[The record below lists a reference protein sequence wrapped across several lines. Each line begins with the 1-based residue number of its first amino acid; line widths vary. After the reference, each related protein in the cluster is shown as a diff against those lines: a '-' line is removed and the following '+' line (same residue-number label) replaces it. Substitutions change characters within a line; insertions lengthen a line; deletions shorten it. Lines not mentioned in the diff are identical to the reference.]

1 MKKHL
6 FLLSF
11 IFFASSFFTACE
23 EKAKPRVIVAPEL
36 KGPLSCMRLDRLV
49 EDKELLS
56 TLEKLYSFDEHCPL
70 TLTLSSKK
78 DIVCNSTVNMMRTN
92 MGKFPKS
99 FLKLELRE
107 GMKVKYSYY
116 VDLYSNVNEEDV
128 EEGFERLKKDLL
140 MPKGAE

>member
-1 MKKHL
+1 MKKYL
-6 FLLSF
+6 FLF
-11 IFFASSFFTACE
+11 IFFTLTFFTACE

-36 KGPLSCMRLDRLV
+36 KRPITCMRLDRLV

-56 TLEKLYSFDEHCPL
+56 ALEKLYTFDKHCPL

-99 FLKLELRE
+99 FLKLELRD
-107 GMKVKYSYY
+107 GMKIEYSYY
-116 VDLYSNVNEEDV
+116 VDLYSNVDEDDV

>member
-1 MKKHL
+1 MKKYL
-6 FLLSF
+6 FLF
-11 IFFASSFFTACE
+11 IFFALTFFTACE
-23 EKAKPRVIVAPEL
+23 EKAKPRVIVASEL
-36 KGPLSCMRLDRLV
+36 KRPIACMRLDRLV

-56 TLEKLYSFDEHCPL
+56 TLEKLYTFDEHCPL

-99 FLKLELRE
+99 FLKLELRD
-107 GMKVKYSYY
+107 GMKIEYSYY
-116 VDLYSNVNEEDV
+116 VDLYSNVDEDDV